1 MAGEASTP
9 GRWRFPKEL
18 RLRRRSEFLR
28 VQDKGLKIPADC
40 LLALVMPARPAV
52 ASASA
57 SPSSARS
64 PDHVPVTRVGFTV
77 STKVGNAV
85 VRNRIRRRLRELF
98 RKRRQDFPKGLDM
111 VLVARQSAA
120 QADLA
125 RLTSSFERVVVELK
139 KRFKS

>member
-1 MAGEASTP
+1 MAGDASTP

-28 VQDKGLKIPADC
+28 VQDKGMKFPADC
-40 LLALVMPARPAV
+40 LLALVLPARASVPSPAPEAV
-52 ASASA
+52 
-57 SPSSARS
+57 R
-64 PDHVPVTRVGFTV
+64 VTRVGFTV

-98 RKRRQDFPKGLDM
+98 RKRRDEFPKGLDM
-111 VLVARQSAA
+111 VIIARQSAA
-120 QADLA
+120 EADLA

>member
-1 MAGEASTP
+1 VAGEASTP

-28 VQDKGLKIPADC
+28 VQDKGMKIPADC
-40 LLALVMPARPAV
+40 LLALVLPARPAV
-52 ASASA
+52 GSPASA
-57 SPSSARS
+57 PN
-64 PDHVPVTRVGFTV
+64 PVPVPVTRVGFTV

-120 QADLA
+120 EADLA